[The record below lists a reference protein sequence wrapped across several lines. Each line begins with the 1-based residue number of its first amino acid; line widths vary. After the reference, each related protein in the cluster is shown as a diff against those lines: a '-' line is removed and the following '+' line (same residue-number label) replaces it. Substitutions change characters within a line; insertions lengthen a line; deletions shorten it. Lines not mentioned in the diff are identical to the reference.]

1 MKRCTNWKGKMNTIK
16 EEFDHYLAG
25 IAWNSW
31 RELGVAGTDRFYE
44 NCLIQPEELII
55 LTATISKYDPRL
67 RDEAL
72 DWSSRYH
79 ECISV
84 SRLRT
89 FLKEMDADTIHS
101 FSQFSADL
109 NSISSAKWPNA
120 KEISRFALKVSEK
133 SLLPALES
141 PSLLMLRLRN
151 LFSPGAKADIL
162 THFLTRPGMHFSA
175 SDLSEIGYS
184 KRSLMTALDH
194 LATSGVL
201 ALTNVRNKKNYE
213 LKKPKELQVII
224 GKLPK
229 IAPPWIKIL
238 QAIVAIRAVIY
249 EIQNSSKLT
258 KGVIFRNCLIKI
270 EPLLPIF
277 ISPILHNNPDFER
290 DWRSVME
297 IFKAFQQGNFFMQ
310 FEVYN
315 DFDKIAIQLL
325 CDLYQVDDCVDGIE
339 TIQDNKEFRDNRH
352 REVYKECYQLFLS
365 FVGNLKVRLKQLLE
379 FPFHKMMDESLA
391 DISYRFSKEKLP
403 QLLEKMEL
411 IQSIDRITNVQLA
424 VRQYQIFMPEFDVLR
439 QFIYTLRK
447 RLENL
452 YFVKTD
458 IHLLLLPT
466 TLYKRHLV
474 LDLFSNDEKN

>member
-1 MKRCTNWKGKMNTIK
+1 MNTMK

-31 RELGVAGTDRFYE
+31 KELGVAGTDRFYE
-44 NCLIQPEELII
+44 NCLIQPEELLI
-55 LTATISKYDPRL
+55 LTAIISKYDPRL

-72 DWSSRYH
+72 DWSSHYH
-79 ECISV
+79 EYISV

-89 FLKEMDADTIHS
+89 FLREMDADAVHS
-101 FSQFSADL
+101 FSQFAAAL
-109 NSISSAKWPNA
+109 NSVSSAKWPNV
-120 KEISRFALKVSEK
+120 KEVAYFTPKVSGK

-151 LFSPGAKADIL
+151 LFGPGAKADIL
-162 THFLTRPGMHFSA
+162 THFLTRNGMHFSA
-175 SDLSEIGYS
+175 SDLSEVGYS

-201 ALTNVRNKKNYE
+201 VVTNVRNKKNYE
-213 LKKPKELQVII
+213 LRKQKELQVII

-238 QAIVAIRAVIY
+238 QAIIAIRAVIP
-249 EIQNSSKLT
+249 EIQNSSKMT
-258 KGVIFRNCLIKI
+258 RGVILRNCLIKI

-277 ISPILHNNPDFER
+277 ISPILHNSPDFER
-290 DWRSVME
+290 DWKAVME

-315 DFDKIAIQLL
+315 DFDKIVIQLL
-325 CDLYQVDDCVDGIE
+325 RDLYQVDDCVDGIE
-339 TIQDNKEFRDNRH
+339 MIQDKKEFKISRH
-352 REVYKECYQLFLS
+352 GEIYKECYQLFLS
-365 FVGNLKVRLKQLLE
+365 FISDLKIRLKQFFE

-403 QLLEKMEL
+403 QLLEKMEQ
-411 IQSIDRITNVQLA
+411 IQSIDQITNVQSA
-424 VRQYQIFMPEFDVLR
+424 VRQYQIFIPEFDVLR
-439 QFIYTLRK
+439 QFIYTFRK
-447 RLENL
+447 RLEDL

-458 IHLLLLPT
+458 IHLLSLPT

-474 LDLFSNDEKN
+474 LDLFSNNEQN

>member
-1 MKRCTNWKGKMNTIK
+1 MIWKVKMGNLIV
-16 EEFDHYLAG
+16 EFDHYLAG
-25 IAWNSW
+25 IAWHSW

-44 NCLIQPEELII
+44 KCLIQPEELII
-55 LTATISKYDPRL
+55 LTALIAQHDPRL

-79 ECISV
+79 QCISV

-89 FLKEMDADTIHS
+89 FLKNMNSDVMHS
-101 FSQFSADL
+101 FSQFAAAL
-109 NSISSAKWPNA
+109 NSVSSAKWPSA
-120 KEISRFALKVSEK
+120 KESADFTLKVSGK

-151 LFSPGAKADIL
+151 LFGPGAKADIL
-162 THFLTRPGMHFSA
+162 THFLTRNGMHFSA
-175 SDLSEIGYS
+175 SDLSEVGYS

-201 ALTNVRNKKNYE
+201 AVTNVRNKKNYE

-238 QAIVAIRAVIY
+238 QAVTAIRAVIP
-249 EIQNSSKLT
+249 EIQNSSKITRGIIL
-258 KGVIFRNCLIKI
+258 RNCLIKI
-270 EPLLPIF
+270 EPLLPFF
-277 ISPILHNNPDFER
+277 ISPILHNQPDFER
-290 DWRSVME
+290 DWKAIIE
-297 IFKAFQQGNFFMQ
+297 IFKAFQQGNFHMQ

-315 DFDKIAIQLL
+315 DFDKIVIQLL

-339 TIQDNKEFRDNRH
+339 MIQSEKEFKVGRH
-352 REVYKECYQLFLS
+352 GEIYKECYQLFLS
-365 FVGNLKVRLKQLLE
+365 LISDLKVRLKHFFE
-379 FPFHKMMDESLA
+379 FPLHKMMDESLA

-403 QLLEKMEL
+403 RLLEKMEQ
-411 IQSIDRITNVQLA
+411 IQSIDQITNVQSA
-424 VRQYQIFMPEFDVLR
+424 IRQYQIFMPEFDVLR
-439 QFIYTLRK
+439 QFIYTFRK
-447 RLENL
+447 RLEDL
-452 YFVKTD
+452 YFIKTD
-458 IHLLLLPT
+458 IHLLSLPT

-474 LDLFSNDEKN
+474 LDLFKG

>member
-1 MKRCTNWKGKMNTIK
+1 MK

-55 LTATISKYDPRL
+55 LTATIAQYDPRL

-89 FLKEMDADTIHS
+89 LLKEMDADTVHS
-101 FSQFSADL
+101 FSQFAAAL
-109 NSISSAKWPNA
+109 NSVSAAKWPSVEEVA
-120 KEISRFALKVSEK
+120 HFALKVSGK

-141 PSLLMLRLRN
+141 PSLLTLRLRN
-151 LFSPGAKADIL
+151 LFGPGAKADIL
-162 THFLTRPGMHFSA
+162 TYFLTRHGMHFSA
-175 SDLSEIGYS
+175 SDLSEVGYS

-194 LATSGVL
+194 LATSGIL
-201 ALTNVRNKKNYE
+201 ALTHVRNKKNYE

-238 QAIVAIRAVIY
+238 QAIIAIRAVIP
-249 EIQNSSKLT
+249 EIQNSSKIT
-258 KGVIFRNCLIKI
+258 RGVILRNCLIKI

-277 ISPILHNNPDFER
+277 ISPILHNNLDFER
-290 DWRSVME
+290 DWKAVME

-315 DFDKIAIQLL
+315 DFVKIVIQLL
-325 CDLYQVDDCVDGIE
+325 RDLYQVDDCVDGIE
-339 TIQDNKEFRDNRH
+339 MIQDSKEFKVSRH
-352 REVYKECYQLFLS
+352 EEIYKECYQLFLS
-365 FVGNLKVRLKQLLE
+365 FISDLKIRLKQFFD

-403 QLLEKMEL
+403 RLLEKMEQ
-411 IQSIDRITNVQLA
+411 IQSIDRITNIQSA
-424 VRQYQIFMPEFDVLR
+424 VRQYQLFMPEFDVLR
-439 QFIYTLRK
+439 QFIYTFRK
-447 RLENL
+447 QLENL
-452 YFVKTD
+452 YFIKTD
-458 IHLLLLPT
+458 IHLLSLPT

-474 LDLFSNDEKN
+474 LDLFLNNEKN